1 MKLCR
6 DCDHVDRATARL
18 SEDYVI
24 CNRPVECDTYTYTS
38 PVTGESV
45 RRTIPL
51 LNCKY
56 ERALGECSEEA
67 IFFKP
72 KG

>member
-18 SEDYVI
+18 SEDFVI
-24 CNRPVECDTYTYTS
+24 CNRPTDVNLFPYTS
-38 PVTGESV
+38 PVTGE
-45 RRTIPL
+45 TIRPAPQML
-51 LNCKY
+51 HCKY
-56 ERALGECSEEA
+56 ERALGECKEEA

-72 KG
+72 KR